1 MSLQEE
7 SQLLSDEDDD
17 MSLISLQEKS
27 EMIRQA
33 VMANDIDTLTE
44 MITSGVD
51 LNYVVVRDED
61 GVSGIYQ

>member
-1 MSLQEE
+1 
-7 SQLLSDEDDD
+7 
-17 MSLISLQEKS
+17 MSLISLQEES
-27 EMIRQA
+27 EMIQQA

-51 LNYVVVRDED
+51 VNDVVVRDED